1 MLSNDEMLELEEL
14 ARTNPLVASL
24 KDNYQELEGNLAKA
38 NGRINYLEIELE
50 ETNDKLVSLQNRI
63 FDLVKDAIHD

>member
-24 KDNYQELEGNLAKA
+24 KDNYQVLEGNLAEV

-50 ETNDKLVSLQNRI
+50 EKNDKLVSLQNRI
-63 FDLVKDAIHD
+63 FDIAEDIKHD